1 MQKELEGPGRLLG
14 YRALNKKLRTEHNVQ
29 VPRHLVYNMIAEL
42 DPEGLEARSLQRR
55 KKKPK
60 GQFTSEGPL
69 WVASLDGHDKVCS
82 FQNSTFPL
90 GVYGCIDTFSR
101 KILFLFVCHS
111 NSNPLIVSKVYLRYL
126 FETEMLSRNL
136 RVDRGTETGKM
147 ATIHVYLLNKHEVM
161 NDPTDAIIYG
171 PSTSNKIERW
181 WRELHER
188 LEKFFKEQ
196 LTMLLRGREYDP
208 HSALDRQ
215 LLAYVFIPVVQ
226 RECDIFVRY
235 WNSHRIRV
243 QDKLEIPAGVP
254 DHIFSFLGHYG
265 GTNMGVPLN
274 KDELREVAELS
285 GVMDGDVFD
294 FIEPRVKRECLQLL
308 SNPERVESKDAI
320 EAFKF
325 LKRNIK
331 FP

>member
-1 MQKELEGPGRLLG
+1 MPL
-14 YRALNKKLRTEHNVQ
+14 KL
-29 VPRHLVYNMIAEL
+29 
-42 DPEGLEARSLQRR
+42 
-55 KKKPK
+55 
-60 GQFTSEGPL
+60 
-69 WVASLDGHDKVCS
+69 
-82 FQNSTFPL
+82 
-90 GVYGCIDTFSR
+90 
-101 KILFLFVCHS
+101 
-111 NSNPLIVSKVYLRYL
+111 NPLIVGKMYLRYL

-161 NDPTDAIIYG
+161 HDPTYAIIYG
-171 PSTSNKIERW
+171 PSTSNKIETW

-196 LTMLLRGREYDP
+196 LTMLLRGRKYDP
-208 HSALDRQ
+208 HSALDR

-226 RECDIFVRY
+226 RECDVFVRY

-274 KDELREVAELS
+274 MDALREVAELS

-331 FP
+331 FS